1 MRSLVAYRNARKLT
15 QSALARAL
23 GVSQAYVSQVE
34 AGTRPISRKLA
45 ARLARLPDLPP
56 GIVPPGHADLDAAN
70 ADFAADLS
78 ALGYPGFAD
87 RAAAPTLDFEAGD
100 TKAGDA
106 KTKSS
111 GARETR
117 RASTL
122 APTPL
127 PRNPAAVIVAILSR
141 RQVAPSVMAAIPWVL
156 VTHADLDAPWL
167 VDQARRRNLQNRLGF
182 LTDLALDVAR
192 ARDARHGP
200 RPSPDDSPDRD
211 GNRTS
216 ISRADSSDR
225 DEPDIVARLESLRA
239 DLETSRL
246 ANVDTLARELT
257 AAERQ
262 FFEEHRGAAARHW
275 NLLTGLTIAQLPYK

>member
-1 MRSLVAYRNARKLT
+1 M
-15 QSALARAL
+15 
-23 GVSQAYVSQVE
+23 SQAYVSQVE
-34 AGTRPISRKLA
+34 AGARPISRKLA

-56 GIVPPGHADLDAAN
+56 GIVPPGHADLDAAD
-70 ADFAADLS
+70 ADFAADLT

-87 RAAAPTLDFEAGD
+87 RAAAPMLDFEAGD
-100 TKAGDA
+100 TN
-106 KTKSS
+106 TKS
-111 GARETR
+111 ARETR

-192 ARDARHGP
+192 NRDARSGP
-200 RPSPDDSPDRD
+200 HDNPDNDPDNDPARDDGSSSPPDDNSHSD
-211 GNRTS
+211 
-216 ISRADSSDR
+216 RADSSDR
-225 DEPDIVARLESLRA
+225 AEPDVVARLEALRA

-257 AAERQ
+257 PAERQ

>member
-1 MRSLVAYRNARKLT
+1 MTSLLAYRNARKWT

-23 GVSQAYVSQVE
+23 GVSQAYVSQLE

-56 GIVPPGHADLDAAN
+56 GILPPRHADLDAVD
-70 ADFAADLS
+70 ADFAGDLA
-78 ALGYPGFAD
+78 ALGYPGFEG
-87 RAAAPTLDFEAGD
+87 RHAGRE
-100 TKAGDA
+100 GR
-106 KTKSS
+106 
-111 GARETR
+111 GARAT
-117 RASTL
+117 
-122 APTPL
+122 L

-156 VTHADLDAPWL
+156 VAHADLDAPWL

-192 ARDARHGP
+192 ARDARNATEP
-200 RPSPDDSPDRD
+200 REIPA
-211 GNRTS
+211 
-216 ISRADSSDR
+216 ADVVS
-225 DEPDIVARLESLRA
+225 RLEALRA
-239 DLETSRL
+239 DLEASRL
-246 ANVDTLARELT
+246 ANLDTLARELT

-275 NLLTGLTIAQLPYK
+275 NLLTGLTLAQLPYK